1 MVRVKVYVE
10 GGSQGQLATKCRQGF
25 SEFFKNAGLAGH
37 MPSVVSCG
45 SRNEAL
51 NRFCTALNEFKPGTI
66 PILLVDSEDP
76 VRNIDGPWDHL
87 LSRAGW
93 DRPESAKDDQAHLMV
108 QCMETW
114 FLADVSALEE
124 FFGSGFRSSAIPQR
138 NDIENISKSD
148 VLGRLKA
155 ASSGSRKREYH
166 KGNHSFDILARIDPE
181 SVIRRSP
188 FAKRL
193 IDTLKSHLIPS

>member
-1 MVRVKVYVE
+1 MKVYVE
-10 GGSQGQLATKCRQGF
+10 GGSRGPLATKCRQGF

-87 LSRAGW
+87 LSRDGW

-108 QCMETW
+108 QCMESW

-138 NDIENISKSD
+138 NDIENISKND

>member
-1 MVRVKVYVE
+1 MRVYVE
-10 GGSQGQLATKCRQGF
+10 GGSRGQLATKCRQGF

-87 LSRAGW
+87 LSRDGW

-108 QCMETW
+108 QCMESW
-114 FLADVSALEE
+114 FLADISALET
-124 FFGSGFRSSAIPQR
+124 FFGAGFKSAAIAKR
-138 NDIENISKSD
+138 DDIENISKRD
-148 VLGRLKA
+148 VLSWLSS
-155 ASSGSRKREYH
+155 ASQSSKKGAYH
-166 KGNHSFDILARIDPE
+166 KGRHSFDILARIDPAQ
-181 SVIRRSP
+181 VTQRSD
-188 FAKRL
+188 FARQLVK
-193 IDTLKSHLIPS
+193 TLKKHLLSS

>member
-166 KGNHSFDILARIDPE
+166 KGSHSFDILARIDPE